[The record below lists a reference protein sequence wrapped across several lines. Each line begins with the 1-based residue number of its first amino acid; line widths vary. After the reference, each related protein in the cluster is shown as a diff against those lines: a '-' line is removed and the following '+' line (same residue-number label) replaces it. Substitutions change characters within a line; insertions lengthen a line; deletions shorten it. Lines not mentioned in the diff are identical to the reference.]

1 MPASASPPTAS
12 LVVPTARLAA
22 ALRRQHARRQ
32 RDAGAQVWQALDV
45 LGLGAWL
52 TRASLVA
59 RCEGRLTDFALLGQE
74 QAQALWAS
82 VIATHSADES
92 DQPLDLRPVQ
102 VEALARSMAEVE
114 ELVFAWDLGR
124 AWQAPQALNVEQG
137 LARQWYRRFRERCR
151 ELGVGTRAMLLE
163 ACAAHGVA
171 LAAPDAASRGF
182 ETVGPVLRRLLP
194 PAAMVSGAGTP
205 TGLAVDQSDGD
216 QSGTPTD
223 QSGTPTEFAAD
234 VPQHAKSAKS
244 GTPTLSKSGTKS
256 GTPTL
261 RPDFRVYASVEDEC
275 DAALAWAQA
284 VRGGGAVAIVA
295 IDARGVDALLA
306 RARRWALATGVPP
319 GAPAA
324 LNLPLARLPTAPLVD
339 QALLAL
345 QSLARLAPLDAAALV
360 TSPYLAGWREEY
372 ALRVR
377 LAAQLQVERHDA
389 LSLVDLL
396 ALAER
401 LPCPRLV
408 ALLNGLKP
416 LSAQAQGRHAM
427 TRWVG
432 FVTQWLAAWGWPGEG
447 GLTPQ
452 EQAAHDAWLRAL
464 DTVEALDLV
473 LPRQSLPEMLA
484 RLRQVVRGITA
495 SECLAP
501 DAIEILS
508 LEEAAVLGPAAVW
521 VMGLHDAAWPVV
533 PPSNPL
539 LPPALLK
546 RAGVPGSDPAADARR
561 AQRLLEAVV
570 QDAQAVVLSHAQH
583 DGETPRRAS
592 AVFAGTA
599 PEAGT
604 PPSLLDHWRPLADAS
619 DLLEAAPDDAAVPL
633 TRAAAAA
640 QRGGTG
646 ILAAQAQCA
655 FRAFALF
662 RLLADE
668 VEDAEPGI
676 APRLRGELVHAA
688 MAALWRELG
697 TQAAAAA
704 LTPAARDAAIARA
717 IDTAL
722 DETFPTQA
730 SADARQRA
738 LEARRLQRLLAQSLE
753 QDLARPPFEVVAVEA
768 QHRLELGAL
777 PLTLRIDR
785 VDRLAGGAEL
795 VLDYKTGRA
804 LRKEW
809 ALPRPLAPQLLA
821 YALAREAAIPGG
833 IGFVQLRPGDCQII
847 TEPKS
852 PPGAAET
859 LLALRETWRQELTRL
874 ADAFVAGT
882 ATLDPRDGAQTC
894 ERCGLQMLCRV
905 HERPRPAADEIERD
919 AT

>member
-1 MPASASPPTAS
+1 MPASASPPIAS

-32 RDAGAQVWQALDV
+32 RDAGAQVWQAPDV

-59 RCEGRLTDFALLGQE
+59 RCEGRLPDFALLGQE

-82 VIATHSADES
+82 VIATEADES
-92 DQPLDLRPVQ
+92 GQPLDLRPAQ
-102 VEALARSMAEVE
+102 IEALARAMAEVE

-171 LAAPDAASRGF
+171 LAVPGAASRGF
-182 ETVGPVLRRLLP
+182 DTAGPALRRLLP
-194 PAAMVSGAGTP
+194 PAARVSGAGGAGTP
-205 TGLAVDQSDGD
+205 TGLAVDQS
-216 QSGTPTD
+216 GTPTEFATD
-223 QSGTPTEFAAD
+223 VPQHATADPHRIRSGTPTEFA
-234 VPQHAKSAKS
+234 
-244 GTPTLSKSGTKS
+244 PTLSKS

-284 VRGGGAVAIVA
+284 AREGGAVAIVA

-324 LNLPLARLPTAPLVD
+324 LNAPLARLPTAPLVD

-360 TSPYLAGWREEY
+360 SSPYLAGWREEY

-377 LAAQLQVERHDA
+377 LAAQLQAERHDA

-408 ALLNGLKP
+408 ALLNDLKP

-432 FVTQWLAAWGWPGEG
+432 FVTQWLAAWGWPGAV

-473 LPRQSLPEMLA
+473 LPRQSLPDMLA

-495 SECLAP
+495 SERLAP

-508 LEEAAVLGPAAVW
+508 IEEAAVLGPAAVW

-570 QDAQAVVLSHAQH
+570 QDARAVVLSHAQH

-604 PPSLLDHWRPLADAS
+604 PPSLLDHWRPPTAAS
-619 DLLEAAPDDAAVPL
+619 ELLEAAPDDAAVPL
-633 TRAAAAA
+633 TSAAAAA

-833 IGFVQLRPGDCQII
+833 IGFVQLRPGDCQLI

-882 ATLDPRDGAQTC
+882 ATLDPRDGSQTC